1 MKTMIFH
8 LMRTFRWA
16 IVPASK
22 ILSALMVLVLIIATF
37 SNSETE
43 TPNLILT
50 FIFAVLFGM
59 VSWYYDVLLKKLE
72 PQSKTNQE
80 WS

>member
-8 LMRTFRWA
+8 IMRTFRWL
-16 IVPASK
+16 IVTASK
-22 ILSALMVLVLIIATF
+22 VLSALMVLVLIIAMF
-37 SNSETE
+37 SDAPTQTS
-43 TPNLILT
+43 NLIMA
-50 FIFAVLFGM
+50 FVFAVLFGS

-72 PQSKTNQE
+72 PQNKSNQE

>member
-8 LMRTFRWA
+8 IMRTFRWF
-16 IVPASK
+16 IVTASK
-22 ILSALMVLVLIIATF
+22 ILSALMVLVLFIAIF
-37 SNSETE
+37 SDAPTQTS
-43 TPNLILT
+43 NLIMA
-50 FIFAVLFGM
+50 FIFAVLFGS

-72 PQSKTNQE
+72 PQNKTNQE